1 MLSEHNPAFTNAF
14 KKKQLFIFKQMMAAV
29 NLKSACMKIQI
40 QQTHC
45 EYLKVYREQTW
56 QALSGRDV
64 VMGIYIK
71 NTTEQVVQSRSDMCP
86 NTSEFRVQSTLSL
99 VPLPSGG
106 LAAQSSLHHRV
117 GSQYSPRF
125 QTLTTGFN
133 ETLAFDTNQ
142 FQRLLKLTVP
152 EIFFF

>member
-1 MLSEHNPAFTNAF
+1 
-14 KKKQLFIFKQMMAAV
+14 MMAAV
-29 NLKSACMKIQI
+29 NLKSARMKIQI

-56 QALSGRDV
+56 GALSGRDV

-99 VPLPSGG
+99 VPLPSGTRSSKFSSS
-106 LAAQSSLHHRV
+106 QSRVSIQPPFSDTHHRV
-117 GSQYSPRF
+117 
-125 QTLTTGFN
+125 
-133 ETLAFDTNQ
+133 
-142 FQRLLKLTVP
+142 
-152 EIFFF
+152 